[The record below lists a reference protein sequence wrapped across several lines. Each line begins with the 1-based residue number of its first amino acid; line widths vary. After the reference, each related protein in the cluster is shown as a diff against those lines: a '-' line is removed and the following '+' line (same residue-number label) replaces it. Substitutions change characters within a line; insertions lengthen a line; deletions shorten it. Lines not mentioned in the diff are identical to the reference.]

1 MTVAAPSAHEIIM
14 VGRHLEPI
22 IPQLE
27 PEIRVHRYWEAT
39 EPPAWLREHG
49 PRVRALATDAFT
61 RADAA
66 LMAACPRLELVAHF
80 GVGYDSVDVGYLR
93 SRGIALT
100 NTPDVLTDD
109 VADLAIALMLA
120 VFRRIPQADRF
131 VRDGRWAGGA
141 FPLARKL
148 TGSRLGICGLGRIG
162 AAVARR
168 AAGFELEIGYHGRR
182 RQPERPWRYFASLEA
197 LAGWSDVL
205 VLTVPE
211 TTETLG
217 LVDAR
222 ILAALGPQGVLVNVA
237 RGRIVN
243 EPALVEALA
252 GGRLGGAG
260 LDVFAREPEVPA
272 ALLGLDNVVLL
283 PHLGSA
289 TTDTRQA
296 MADLVLRNLQAF
308 FRGEPLL
315 TPVTL

>member
-1 MTVAAPSAHEIIM
+1 M

-22 IPQLE
+22 IPRLE
-27 PEIRVHRYWEAT
+27 PEIRVHRYWEAA
-39 EPPAWLREHG
+39 EPTAWLREIG

-61 RADAA
+61 GADAA

-109 VADLAIALMLA
+109 VADLALALMLA

-131 VRDGRWAGGA
+131 VRAGCWTGAA

-148 TGSRLGICGLGRIG
+148 SGSRLGICGLGRIG
-162 AAVARR
+162 TAVARR
-168 AAGFELEIGYHGRR
+168 ATGFELEIGYHGRH
-182 RQPERPWRYFASLEA
+182 RQPDHPWRYFESLES
-197 LAGWSDVL
+197 LAQWSDVL

-211 TTETLG
+211 TPETVG
-217 LVDAR
+217 MVDAR

-237 RGRIVN
+237 RGRIVD
-243 EPALVEALA
+243 EAALVAALLA
-252 GGRLGGAG
+252 GRLGGAG
-260 LDVFAREPEVPA
+260 LDVFAREPQVPE

-283 PHLGSA
+283 PHVGSA
-289 TTDTRQA
+289 TADTRQA
-296 MADLVLRNLQAF
+296 MAELVLRNLQAF
-308 FRGEPLL
+308 FRGEPLP
-315 TPVTL
+315 TPVRL